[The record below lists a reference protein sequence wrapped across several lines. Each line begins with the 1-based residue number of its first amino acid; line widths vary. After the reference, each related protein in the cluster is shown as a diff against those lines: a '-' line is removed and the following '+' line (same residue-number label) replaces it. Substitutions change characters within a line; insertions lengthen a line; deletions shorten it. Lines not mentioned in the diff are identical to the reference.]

1 MHMTNI
7 PFATTD
13 WSTVTE
19 TRHPGE
25 SGEAFWRTQQ
35 FGDIRVRLVRYSA
48 GYTADHWCEKGHVL
62 FCMQGDLTTELQDG
76 RVVELRAGMS
86 YQVAD
91 DTMPHRSSSKL
102 GATLFIVD

>member
-1 MHMTNI
+1 MRMTDI
-7 PFATTD
+7 PFGTTD
-13 WSTVTE
+13 WSAVAE

-25 SGEAFWRTQQ
+25 SGEALWRTQQ

-48 GYTADHWCEKGHVL
+48 GYVADHWCDKGHIL
-62 FCMQGDLTTELQDG
+62 FCMEGDLTTELRDG
-76 RVVELRAGMS
+76 RVVVLKAGMS

-91 DTMPHRSSSKL
+91 DTMPHRSSSTG